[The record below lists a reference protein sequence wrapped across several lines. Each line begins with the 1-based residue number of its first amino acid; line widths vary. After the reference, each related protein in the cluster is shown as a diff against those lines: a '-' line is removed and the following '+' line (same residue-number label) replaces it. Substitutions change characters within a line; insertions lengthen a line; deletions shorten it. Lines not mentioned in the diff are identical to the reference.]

1 MEFRMRLLAALVLL
15 VFASACNL
23 SNSPVFVEPPT
34 PSAAPTQ
41 VAATAAP
48 TVTPLPG
55 LASSTTSATR
65 TPFPNGSAPT
75 TQPLAG
81 TSTFPTP
88 ATGERAEIV
97 SPANGASVGGSPL
110 YVSGV
115 VHNLTEDK
123 FLLQVFDSSDQ
134 PISVEQTIT
143 LSNPNHV
150 ADVPWSASVTLRY
163 TGAAQIRISAKLA
176 DGTTAV
182 IGTASVSIVPGT
194 PASVVQPANGN
205 HANGMTAAIT
215 SPTNGMSVA
224 GNPITVTGTAG
235 GLADNQFTLLL
246 LAADSGTVINSQ
258 VITLSGAEANAVP
271 WSASLGTSAF
281 RGRAEIR
288 AVTIAGG
295 QQVTLASVVV
305 TLQ

>member
-1 MEFRMRLLAALVLL
+1 M
-15 VFASACNL
+15 
-23 SNSPVFVEPPT
+23 P
-34 PSAAPTQ
+34 
-41 VAATAAP
+41 ATAAP
-48 TVTPLPG
+48 SETPAPT
-55 LASSTTSATR
+55 ANATR

-81 TSTFPTP
+81 TNTFPTP
-88 ATGERAEIV
+88 ASGERAEIV

-123 FLLQVFDSSDQ
+123 FTLQVFDASDQ
-134 PISVEQTIT
+134 PISSEQTIT

-150 ADVPWSASVTLRY
+150 ADVPWSASVTLRGY
-163 TGAAQIRISAKLA
+163 TGAAQIRISANLA
-176 DGTTAV
+176 DGTTAL
-182 IGTASVSIVPGT
+182 IGTASVTVVPGT
-194 PASVVQPANGN
+194 PASVVQPANG
-205 HANGMTAAIT
+205 ATVTLT
-215 SPTNGMSVA
+215 SPVSGISVA
-224 GNPITVTGTAG
+224 SNPINVTGTAG

-258 VITLSGAEANAVP
+258 VITTFGADKYVVP
-271 WSASLGTSAF
+271 WSIPLDTSAF

-288 AVTIAGG
+288 AVTITNG
-295 QQVTLASVVV
+295 QQVTLASVIV